1 MRYPNFIGPAY
12 RSQSKIAAAD
22 ECINLYPEL
31 VESNSGNNRMV
42 LYGTPG
48 LELHCTLPKSPVR
61 GLWAGDN
68 RLFAV
73 AGDTLYEV
81 FAGGSFSAI
90 GAISNDSTPATIVS
104 NGNQLMIVSGST
116 VWVSN
121 GGAPVQPQYPPFSG
135 VVNTNGTVVSWV
147 SGDQFTPAMVGG
159 TMTINGT
166 PYVVATFLNE
176 SNLLLF
182 FSAGVQVAA
191 DYSIGVANGVQ
202 GVAGCY
208 LDGYFIILRPNSNQ
222 INISGLLD
230 GTSWDELDF
239 AIRSGGQDRV
249 VTIFADHQ
257 ELWLMGQKTIEV
269 WYNSGN
275 AGFPFERI
283 QGSFIDEGII
293 AAWSVAKGAGAILWL
308 AGDDRGAGWVMAA
321 TGYQPRRV
329 STYAVEYA
337 IGTYGTITDAVAYT
351 YTEKG
356 HTFYVLNF
364 PTANATWVYDIGM
377 DMWHQ
382 RMSAATTN
390 AAIPRFHATT
400 FGDTHFVGGGLSGK
414 IYKSSI
420 AYLTEEGA
428 AVRRRRTAPHLQQE
442 AELLFH
448 RSFQLLMQMGVVP
461 SSGAGSAPNVTL
473 NISSNGGNTFG
484 PDLTVAAGTIG
495 EFTKRAIWRRLGR
508 ARDRVYRVSIT
519 EPIEVAFVDAFLKIG
534 EGDGS

>member
-1 MRYPNFIGPAY
+1 MKYPNFIGPAY

-61 GLWAGDN
+61 CLWAGDN

-73 AGDTLYEV
+73 AGDTVYEI
-81 FAGGSFSAI
+81 FAGGTFSAL
-90 GAISNDSTPATIVS
+90 GAISNDATPATMVS
-104 NGNQLMIVSGST
+104 NGNQLMIVSGSK

-121 GGAPVQPQYPPFSG
+121 GGAPVQPQYPPFAG
-135 VVNTNGTVVSWV
+135 VVNTNGAIVSWV
-147 SGDQFTPAMVGG
+147 SGDRFTADMVGG
-159 TMTINGT
+159 TMTINGS
-166 PYVVATFLNE
+166 PYVVLAFYDE
-176 SNLLLF
+176 SNIDLAL
-182 FSAGVQVAA
+182 SAGVQTAVP
-191 DYSIGVANGVQ
+191 YSIGVLNDVE
-202 GVAGCY
+202 GVAGAY
-208 LDGYFIILRPNSNQ
+208 LDGYFIVLRPNSNQ
-222 INISGLLD
+222 INISGLLN
-230 GTSWDELDF
+230 GLSWDELDF

-293 AAWSVAKGAGAILWL
+293 APWSVAKGAGAILWL

-329 STYAVEYA
+329 STFAVEYA
-337 IGTYGTITDAVAYT
+337 IGTYGTITDAIAYT

-356 HTFYVLNF
+356 HTFYVLTF
-364 PTANATWVYDIGM
+364 PAANATWVYDVGM
-377 DMWHQ
+377 DLWHQ

-390 AAIPRFHATT
+390 AALPRFHATT
-400 FGDTHFVGGGLSGK
+400 FGNTHFVGGATGK
-414 IYKSSI
+414 IYKASI
-420 AYLTEEGA
+420 AYFTEEGA
-428 AVRRRRTAPHLQQE
+428 TVRRRRTAPHLQQE
-442 AELLFH
+442 GILLFH
-448 RSFQLLMQMGVVP
+448 RSLQLLMQQGVVP
-461 SSGAGSAPNVTL
+461 GSGPGSAPNVTL
-473 NISSNGGNTFG
+473 NISSDGGNTFG
-484 PDLTVAAGTIG
+484 PDLTVAAGTAG
-495 EFTKRAIWRRLGR
+495 QFTKRAIWRRLGR
-508 ARDRVYRVSIT
+508 ARDRVYRVTIA
-519 EPIEVAFVDAFLKIG
+519 EPIEVAFVDAFLKIDG
-534 EGDGS
+534 GDGS